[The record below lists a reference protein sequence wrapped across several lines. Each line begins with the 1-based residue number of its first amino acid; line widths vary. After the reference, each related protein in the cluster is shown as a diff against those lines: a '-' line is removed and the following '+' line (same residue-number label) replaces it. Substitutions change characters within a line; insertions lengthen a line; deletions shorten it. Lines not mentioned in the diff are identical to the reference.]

1 MFICATMFTLT
12 IIQKE
17 ANSCSKIGLLIY
29 EKSRKLGKK
38 MLIFGVN
45 SRSRVNVKP
54 KSNDENERERI

>member
-1 MFICATMFTLT
+1 M
-12 IIQKE
+12 
-17 ANSCSKIGLLIY
+17 IY

-54 KSNDENERERI
+54 KSNDENERENLDPAIEERRRRKLEGFPQEMDFFL